1 MSSQLRCT
9 RTVLALAVGMGL
21 VSGTAL
27 AQDKAAKI
35 QLPQQVL
42 QTGEEDAAAA
52 APAAAARSLAA
63 SAAPSR
69 EQLVEQLLDATS
81 ESSEGLTTELRGD
94 GSKAVD
100 LEGRFMS
107 VVIATPAK
115 DGGYVLS
122 CDTGEGA
129 VEHAKHAHDVQIGKA
144 PKVLTRKQQ
153 PVLEEK

>member
-1 MSSQLRCT
+1 MSFKLRCS
-9 RTVLALAVGMGL
+9 RSLLALAVGMGL

-27 AQDKAAKI
+27 AQDQAAKI

-42 QTGEEDAAAA
+42 QTGEEDAAA
-52 APAAAARSLAA
+52 PAAAERSVAARA
-63 SAAPSR
+63 AAPTR

-81 ESSEGLTTELRGD
+81 ESSEGLKTELRGD

-122 CDTGEGA
+122 CDSGESA
-129 VEHAKHAHDVQIGKA
+129 VEHARHAHDMQIGKA
-144 PKVLTRKQQ
+144 PKVLSRKQQ